1 MQRAII
7 RQLSPGVYLIDDAG
21 ESTCYLICGSVRAL
35 LIDTL
40 NGEENLAEIIR
51 TLTDLPVT
59 VVNTHGHCDHVYGN
73 VFFEEAWL
81 HPADEKLMAEHFGF
95 IADRL
100 TASGLR
106 PCPTRPLSIGQV
118 FDLGG
123 TVLEVVDLSGH
134 TAGSVGLLDRAA
146 RVLYSG
152 DGLNPHL
159 WMQLAES
166 LPIARL
172 RETLLALKARCGGD
186 FDRVLTGHAGTTSRR
201 TSPIPCSRPARS
213 CSMVRP
219 GRTRIMNTSAGH
231 AVSIPRRACPASAS
245 FTHRISCDD
254 RMKPTMKKLNIGIVG
269 AGRIGKVHAA
279 SITYHIPQA
288 QVVRVT
294 DVVTEATKALA
305 ETYGVPA

>member
-1 MQRAII
+1 MQRANI

-186 FDRVLTGHAGTTSRR
+186 FDRVLTGHARDFIPADITDTLLKACTELLDGQTGQDTDYEYFGGTCRQHPT
-201 TSPIPCSRPARS
+201 TGL
-213 CSMVRP
+213 P
-219 GRTRIMNTSAGH
+219 GECIVYTQ
-231 AVSIPRRACPASAS
+231 
-245 FTHRISCDD
+245 D
-254 RMKPTMKKLNIGIVG
+254 KL
-269 AGRIGKVHAA
+269 
-279 SITYHIPQA
+279 
-288 QVVRVT
+288 
-294 DVVTEATKALA
+294 
-305 ETYGVPA
+305 